1 MSDIVVA
8 LLGSSVL
15 SVMITS
21 LFNWAQNRRSN
32 TKNYM
37 AEERKRR
44 RDDIRDIIVGVDD
57 SVYGGKGKRN
67 IERYLV
73 CLEMN
78 INPYGRYQKYSY
90 LLDSHLWI
98 VIEEIRQADNEEVFN
113 QKKKLL
119 SGYLCLLLK
128 EDWEK
133 MKREVN
139 GYSNAICNIGLIGV
153 TAIVYSLFYL
163 YVLKLD
169 DIMML
174 LIMLFFNC
182 SPLLFTKIY
191 VIDELDSMES
201 NNKSISIN
209 AIMKRNKKER
219 KIFRNYFIYIIVFL
233 LVNLF
238 MVETV
243 YPRMIVENIVYEVK
257 EDTTYIYTKLDSKLW
272 IQLEEQI
279 HMSMEEKEVIIKEN
293 QNILPDKNER
303 EKETDE
309 IIIKAL
315 KKSMS
320 SLNSILVAWLAII
333 IMVQI
338 FFAFSAATK
347 SKRMEREI
355 QRLSH
360 NINIRDEELYS
371 QLAKITVRVDYD
383 AAHSEEDNKDYLGL
397 LYVVLEQL
405 GTKLKKEVFDLE
417 GDIGNVE
424 LLEKMKGKK
433 SCLSDVERAL
443 KVIEEINKAKKIEDR
458 KVKFVELKQQIDK
471 IVEKGT

>member
-15 SVMITS
+15 SVLITS
-21 LFNWAQNRRSN
+21 LFNWVQNRRSN

-37 AEERKRR
+37 AEEKKRR
-44 RDDIRDIIVGVDD
+44 RDDIRDIIVGIDN
-57 SVYGGKGKRN
+57 SAYCGNGKRN

-98 VIEEIRQADNEEVFN
+98 VIEEIRKADNEEVFN

-119 SGYLCLLLK
+119 LGYLCLLLK
-128 EDWEK
+128 DDWEK
-133 MKREVN
+133 MKKEVS

-153 TAIVYSLFYL
+153 TSIVYSLFYL

-169 DIMML
+169 DIMIL

-191 VIDELDSMES
+191 FIDELDSVES
-201 NNKSISIN
+201 NKKSISIN
-209 AIMKRNKKER
+209 AIMKRNKREK
-219 KIFRNYFIYIIVFL
+219 KIIRNYLIYIIVFL

-238 MVETV
+238 MAAEV
-243 YPRMIVENIVYEVK
+243 YPRMITENIVYEVK
-257 EDTTYIYTKLDSKLW
+257 EDVTYIYTKLDSELW
-272 IQLEEQI
+272 AQLDEQI
-279 HMSMEEKEVIIKEN
+279 HMSMEEKEVVIKDN
-293 QNILPDKNER
+293 QNILPDDNTR

-309 IIIKAL
+309 KLITAL

-320 SLNSILVAWLAII
+320 SLNNLLVAWVAII

-338 FFAFSAATK
+338 LFVLSTATK
-347 SKRMEREI
+347 SKRIEREI

-360 NINIRDEELYS
+360 NINIRDEELYG
-371 QLAKITVRVDYD
+371 QLTKIIVRVDYD
-383 AAHSEEDNKDYLGL
+383 SVRSEESNKDYLGL

-405 GTKLKKEVFDLE
+405 EAKLKKEVFDLE
-417 GDIGNVE
+417 GDIGSVE
-424 LLEKMKGKK
+424 MLEKVKSKK
-433 SCLSDVERAL
+433 SCLNDVKSAI
-443 KVIEEINKAKKIEDR
+443 KVLEEINKSKKVEDK
-458 KVKFVELKQQIDK
+458 KVKFVELKQNIDK
-471 IVEKGT
+471 IEEQSF